1 MANSPLSSLDA
12 AAKFLLMTDV
22 KNISLEGQR
31 AKCGQSGK
39 KRVSSLRVLQLQRLH
54 KNNDN
59 DTMIIIIIIIIITI
73 IIIIQLLSIIIM
85 IIIII
90 NTRESLKLPSDL
102 KWSRKQLCWEQLKL
116 RKVFSIL
123 GLKPKDSF
131 GALGTC
137 CCLLSGNESL
147 LSLKFYTITK
157 MLTIIFTGSKKTH
170 QCKKQINKQLKHNI
184 L

>member
-59 DTMIIIIIIIIITI
+59 DTMIMIIIIIIIITI
-73 IIIIQLLSIIIM
+73 IIIIQLLSIIIT

-102 KWSRKQLCWEQLKL
+102 K
-116 RKVFSIL
+116 
-123 GLKPKDSF
+123 
-131 GALGTC
+131 
-137 CCLLSGNESL
+137 
-147 LSLKFYTITK
+147 
-157 MLTIIFTGSKKTH
+157 
-170 QCKKQINKQLKHNI
+170 
-184 L
+184 

>member
-39 KRVSSLRVLQLQRLH
+39 KRVSSLRVLLLQRLH

-59 DTMIIIIIIIIITI
+59 DTI
-73 IIIIQLLSIIIM
+73 IIIIQLLSIIIAII

-90 NTRESLKLPSDL
+90 NTRGSLKLPSDL
-102 KWSRKQLCWEQLKL
+102 K
-116 RKVFSIL
+116 
-123 GLKPKDSF
+123 
-131 GALGTC
+131 
-137 CCLLSGNESL
+137 
-147 LSLKFYTITK
+147 
-157 MLTIIFTGSKKTH
+157 
-170 QCKKQINKQLKHNI
+170 
-184 L
+184 

>member
-31 AKCGQSGK
+31 PKCGQSGK
-39 KRVSSLRVLQLQRLH
+39 KRVSSLRVLLLQRLH

-59 DTMIIIIIIIIITI
+59 DTIIIII
-73 IIIIQLLSIIIM
+73 IIIIQLLSIIIA

-102 KWSRKQLCWEQLKL
+102 K
-116 RKVFSIL
+116 
-123 GLKPKDSF
+123 
-131 GALGTC
+131 
-137 CCLLSGNESL
+137 
-147 LSLKFYTITK
+147 
-157 MLTIIFTGSKKTH
+157 
-170 QCKKQINKQLKHNI
+170 
-184 L
+184 

>member
-22 KNISLEGQR
+22 RNISFEGQR

-39 KRVSSLRVLQLQRLH
+39 KRVSSLRVLLLQRLH

-59 DTMIIIIIIIIITI
+59 DTIIIIIII
-73 IIIIQLLSIIIM
+73 IIIIQLLSIIIA

>member
-39 KRVSSLRVLQLQRLH
+39 KRVSSLRVLLLQRLH

-59 DTMIIIIIIIIITI
+59 DTIIIIII
-73 IIIIQLLSIIIM
+73 IIIIQLLSIIIAI

-90 NTRESLKLPSDL
+90 NTRGSLKLPSDL

-147 LSLKFYTITK
+147 LSLKFCTITK
-157 MLTIIFTGSKKTH
+157 KLTIIFTGSKKTH

>member
-39 KRVSSLRVLQLQRLH
+39 KRVSSLRVLLLQRLH

-59 DTMIIIIIIIIITI
+59 DTIIIIIIIIIF
-73 IIIIQLLSIIIM
+73 IQLLSIIIA

-131 GALGTC
+131 RALGTC

>member
-39 KRVSSLRVLQLQRLH
+39 KRVSSLRVLLLQRLH

-59 DTMIIIIIIIIITI
+59 DTIIIIIII
-73 IIIIQLLSIIIM
+73 IIIIQLLSIIIA

>member
-39 KRVSSLRVLQLQRLH
+39 KRVSSLRVLLLQRLH

-59 DTMIIIIIIIIITI
+59 DTIIII
-73 IIIIQLLSIIIM
+73 IIIIQLLSIIIA

>member
-54 KNNDN
+54 KNSDN
-59 DTMIIIIIIIIITI
+59 DTMIINIIIIIITI
-73 IIIIQLLSIIIM
+73 IIIIQLLSIIIT

-102 KWSRKQLCWEQLKL
+102 K
-116 RKVFSIL
+116 
-123 GLKPKDSF
+123 
-131 GALGTC
+131 
-137 CCLLSGNESL
+137 
-147 LSLKFYTITK
+147 
-157 MLTIIFTGSKKTH
+157 
-170 QCKKQINKQLKHNI
+170 
-184 L
+184 

>member
-1 MANSPLSSLDA
+1 MANSPLRSLDA

-39 KRVSSLRVLQLQRLH
+39 KRVSSLRVLLLQRLH

-59 DTMIIIIIIIIITI
+59 DTIIIII
-73 IIIIQLLSIIIM
+73 IIIIQLLSIIIA

-102 KWSRKQLCWEQLKL
+102 K
-116 RKVFSIL
+116 
-123 GLKPKDSF
+123 
-131 GALGTC
+131 
-137 CCLLSGNESL
+137 
-147 LSLKFYTITK
+147 
-157 MLTIIFTGSKKTH
+157 
-170 QCKKQINKQLKHNI
+170 
-184 L
+184 

>member
-39 KRVSSLRVLQLQRLH
+39 KRVSSLRVLLLQRLH

-59 DTMIIIIIIIIITI
+59 DTIIII
-73 IIIIQLLSIIIM
+73 IIIIQLLSIIIA

-102 KWSRKQLCWEQLKL
+102 K
-116 RKVFSIL
+116 
-123 GLKPKDSF
+123 
-131 GALGTC
+131 
-137 CCLLSGNESL
+137 
-147 LSLKFYTITK
+147 
-157 MLTIIFTGSKKTH
+157 
-170 QCKKQINKQLKHNI
+170 
-184 L
+184 

>member
-39 KRVSSLRVLQLQRLH
+39 KRVSSLRVLLLQRLH

-59 DTMIIIIIIIIITI
+59 DTIIIIII
-73 IIIIQLLSIIIM
+73 IIIIQLLSIIIA

>member
-59 DTMIIIIIIIIITI
+59 DTIIII
-73 IIIIQLLSIIIM
+73 IIIIQLLSIIIA

>member
-59 DTMIIIIIIIIITI
+59 DTIIII
-73 IIIIQLLSIIIM
+73 IIIIQLLSIIIA

-102 KWSRKQLCWEQLKL
+102 K
-116 RKVFSIL
+116 
-123 GLKPKDSF
+123 
-131 GALGTC
+131 
-137 CCLLSGNESL
+137 
-147 LSLKFYTITK
+147 
-157 MLTIIFTGSKKTH
+157 
-170 QCKKQINKQLKHNI
+170 
-184 L
+184 

>member
-39 KRVSSLRVLQLQRLH
+39 KRVSSLRVLLLQRLH

-59 DTMIIIIIIIIITI
+59 DTIIIIIIIIIIIT
-73 IIIIQLLSIIIM
+73 QLLSIIIA

-170 QCKKQINKQLKHNI
+170 QCKKEINQE
-184 L
+184 

>member
-39 KRVSSLRVLQLQRLH
+39 KRVSSLRVLLLQRLH
-54 KNNDN
+54 KNHDN
-59 DTMIIIIIIIIITI
+59 DTIIII
-73 IIIIQLLSIIIM
+73 IIIIQLLSIIIA

>member
-59 DTMIIIIIIIIITI
+59 DTIIIIII
-73 IIIIQLLSIIIM
+73 IIIIQLLSIIITI

-90 NTRESLKLPSDL
+90 NTRESLKLPLDL
-102 KWSRKQLCWEQLKL
+102 K
-116 RKVFSIL
+116 
-123 GLKPKDSF
+123 
-131 GALGTC
+131 
-137 CCLLSGNESL
+137 
-147 LSLKFYTITK
+147 
-157 MLTIIFTGSKKTH
+157 
-170 QCKKQINKQLKHNI
+170 
-184 L
+184 

>member
-39 KRVSSLRVLQLQRLH
+39 KRVSSLRVLLLQRLH

-59 DTMIIIIIIIIITI
+59 DTIIIII
-73 IIIIQLLSIIIM
+73 IIIIQLLSIIIA

-147 LSLKFYTITK
+147 LSLKFCTITK

>member
-39 KRVSSLRVLQLQRLH
+39 KRVSSLRVLLLQRLH

-59 DTMIIIIIIIIITI
+59 DTIIIIIIIIIF
-73 IIIIQLLSIIIM
+73 IQLLSIIIA

-102 KWSRKQLCWEQLKL
+102 K
-116 RKVFSIL
+116 
-123 GLKPKDSF
+123 
-131 GALGTC
+131 
-137 CCLLSGNESL
+137 
-147 LSLKFYTITK
+147 
-157 MLTIIFTGSKKTH
+157 
-170 QCKKQINKQLKHNI
+170 
-184 L
+184 

>member
-39 KRVSSLRVLQLQRLH
+39 KRVSSLRVLLLQRLH

-59 DTMIIIIIIIIITI
+59 DTIIIIIIIIIIIT
-73 IIIIQLLSIIIM
+73 QLLSIIIA

-102 KWSRKQLCWEQLKL
+102 K
-116 RKVFSIL
+116 
-123 GLKPKDSF
+123 
-131 GALGTC
+131 
-137 CCLLSGNESL
+137 
-147 LSLKFYTITK
+147 
-157 MLTIIFTGSKKTH
+157 
-170 QCKKQINKQLKHNI
+170 
-184 L
+184 

>member
-39 KRVSSLRVLQLQRLH
+39 KRVSSLRVLLLQRLH

-59 DTMIIIIIIIIITI
+59 DTIIIIIII
-73 IIIIQLLSIIIM
+73 IIIIQLLSITIA

>member
-39 KRVSSLRVLQLQRLH
+39 KRVSSLRVLLLQRLH

-59 DTMIIIIIIIIITI
+59 DTIIIII
-73 IIIIQLLSIIIM
+73 IIIIQLLSIIIA

>member
-22 KNISLEGQR
+22 KNIFLEGQR

-39 KRVSSLRVLQLQRLH
+39 KRVSSLRVLLLQRLH

-59 DTMIIIIIIIIITI
+59 DTIIIIIII
-73 IIIIQLLSIIIM
+73 IIIIQLLSIIIA

>member
-39 KRVSSLRVLQLQRLH
+39 KRVSSLRVLLSQRLH

-59 DTMIIIIIIIIITI
+59 DTIIII
-73 IIIIQLLSIIIM
+73 IIIIQLLSIIIA

>member
-59 DTMIIIIIIIIITI
+59 DTIIIIIIIS
-73 IIIIQLLSIIIM
+73 IIIIQLWSIIIT

-102 KWSRKQLCWEQLKL
+102 KWSRKQLCWEQLEL

>member
-39 KRVSSLRVLQLQRLH
+39 KRVSSLRVLLLQRLH

-59 DTMIIIIIIIIITI
+59 DTIIIIIIIIIIIT
-73 IIIIQLLSIIIM
+73 QLLSIIIA